1 MAKQPDKI
9 DKYNE
14 VSLIARG
21 GMGAVYKAVHPTLN
35 RPVIL
40 KKLTLRGQ
48 SSFAERF
55 KREARILMDFRH
67 DDIVTVFDHFKQ
79 GSSYYIVMEYVE
91 GSSLEELL
99 REHRYLD
106 SLVCAYIVFHSAR
119 ALAYAHD
126 RGVIHRDIKPAN
138 ILISREGAIK
148 LADFGIAASADDTDL
163 ALTSDGMTLGTPSY
177 MAPEQFENSRN
188 VDAKADIYALGI
200 MTYEMSTGKRPYA
213 GGFTPDLIH
222 AKQKGRYKRPTS
234 FVPVIAK
241 PLLKIIRGAMRSSR
255 KRRYHSVDPI
265 IRQAR
270 KVLEPYDQ
278 DEVKN
283 LLGALVRGEKD
294 IPAPKPRKRRL
305 RTLLRWLG
313 ILAAAGLLLWG
324 VYASTLFQP
333 LVLGATH
340 GRLRIHLEVPGLAGY
355 YAGNPVKA
363 ELFADDGK
371 DIPRISLPALIPL
384 GFVSKGETR
393 RYTTLPLM
401 LKSGMYRIKVL
412 YAGQVY
418 WKSFYLPPYSA
429 DVQGGIFA
437 ETVESIQLPEIE
449 SGPVEISFNVY
460 DAVRGKSLN
469 DQSLAYVV
477 TEDGAIPLYRF
488 PEITSGRV
496 WRFIVRS
503 RGYIEQVYSLYL
515 DPRESH
521 LTINAA
527 LLPRPAFLRLDSD
540 VPDAEIRINDS
551 RTVDA
556 YADVPDGT
564 YLIHS
569 VAIEPADGQ
578 ILSVAPGRYR
588 ISFERKGEKTVYDI
602 NLVSD
607 ETASILGK
615 MDNGTLKIVREPRR
629 R

>member
-9 DKYNE
+9 DKYSE

-21 GMGAVYKAVHPTLN
+21 GMGAVYKALHPTLN

-106 SLVCAYIVFHSAR
+106 SIVCAYIVLHSAR
-119 ALAYAHD
+119 ALAYAHE

-148 LADFGIAASADDTDL
+148 LADFGIAASADETDL

-222 AKQKGRYKRPTS
+222 AKQKGRYTRPTS
-234 FVPVIAK
+234 FVPVIAR
-241 PLLKIIRGAMRSSR
+241 PLLKIIRGSMRSSR
-255 KRRYHSVDPI
+255 KRRFNSVDPI

-270 KVLEPYDQ
+270 KVLETYNQ
-278 DEVKN
+278 NEIKS

-294 IPAPKPRKRRL
+294 LPAPKQRKRPL
-305 RTLLRWLG
+305 RTGLRWLG
-313 ILAAAGLLLWG
+313 ILCLTGILLWG
-324 VYASTLFQP
+324 IYASTLFQP
-333 LVLGATH
+333 LFLGSTH
-340 GRLRIHLEVPGLAGY
+340 GRLRIQIELPGLEGY

-363 ELFADDGK
+363 ELFVDDGK
-371 DIPRISLPALIPL
+371 DIPLVSAPVLVPL
-384 GFVSKGETR
+384 HFLSRDETR
-393 RYTTLPLM
+393 QYTTLPMM
-401 LKSGMYRIKVL
+401 LKSGMYRVKVRF
-412 YAGQVY
+412 AGQIY
-418 WKSFYLPPYSA
+418 WKSFYLPPSDA
-429 DVQGGIFA
+429 ALKEGPFS
-437 ETVESIQLPEIE
+437 ETLESLQLPEIQ

-469 DQSLAYVV
+469 NEALAYVLHNDV
-477 TEDGAIPLYRF
+477 AVPIYRIPDI
-488 PEITSGRV
+488 ESGRV
-496 WRFIVRS
+496 WRFLVRS
-503 RGYIEQVYSLYL
+503 TGYIEQVFSLYL
-515 DPRESH
+515 DPRETH

-527 LLPRPAFLRLDSD
+527 LLPRPAFLRIESK
-540 VPDAEIRINDS
+540 VPDADIRINDS
-551 RTVDA
+551 GTIDT
-556 YADVPDGT
+556 YMNVPEGS
-564 YLIHS
+564 YQIHS
-569 VAIEPADGQ
+569 THIGTAVGETMAVP
-578 ILSVAPGRYR
+578 PGRYR
-588 ISFERKGEKTVYDI
+588 ISFQRKGEKTVHDV
-602 NLVSD
+602 NLMSD
-607 ETASILGK
+607 ETASLIGRLE
-615 MDNGTLKIVREPRR
+615 NGSLQIVREPSRR
-629 R
+629 